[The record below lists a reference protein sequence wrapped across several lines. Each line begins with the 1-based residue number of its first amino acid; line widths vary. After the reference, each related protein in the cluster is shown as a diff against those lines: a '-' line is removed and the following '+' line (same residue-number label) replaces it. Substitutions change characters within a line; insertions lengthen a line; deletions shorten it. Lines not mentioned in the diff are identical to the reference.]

1 MSFGWSAGDVVAGI
15 TFLVQV
21 YQALDDSS
29 GGKAAYA
36 ALIRELGNLKN
47 ALVEIRSLGDKK
59 SIEPD
64 APKSSLEQAVESCQ
78 KCINC
83 FIERNRKFTG
93 MDEDVGRSKW
103 SIEVF
108 KKNVR
113 AVEWKLTKRNEVDEF
128 RKEVLSHTTTILSLQ
143 ISTLR

>member
-29 GGKAAYA
+29 GGKATYA

-47 ALVEIRSLGDKK
+47 ALIEIRSPEDKK
-59 SIEPD
+59 SNEPD

-93 MDEDVGRSKW
+93 IDEDVGSSKW
-103 SIEVF
+103 SIEAF
-108 KKNVR
+108 KKNAR
-113 AVEWKLTKRNEVDEF
+113 AVEWKLAKRKEVDEF
-128 RKEVLSHTTTILSLQ
+128 RKEVLSHTATILSLQ

>member
-29 GGKAAYA
+29 GGKANYA

-47 ALVEIRSLGDKK
+47 ALLEIQPLEDKTPT
-59 SIEPD
+59 EPD
-64 APKSSLEQAVESCQ
+64 APKSALKQAVACCQ
-78 KCINC
+78 ECINC
-83 FIERNRKFTG
+83 FIERNRKFAG
-93 MDEDVGRSKW
+93 MDEDASTSKW

-108 KKNVR
+108 KKNAR
-113 AVEWKLTKRNEVDEF
+113 AVEWKLMKGKEVDVF

-143 ISTLR
+143 ISALR